1 MDLGLVKY
9 VRAQNMEIG
18 GQVYC
23 SVIMLSVLFFRWPNV
38 FSLRWYILG
47 ILHEKE
53 SSDPEIVWLDD
64 EIDINN

>member
-9 VRAQNMEIG
+9 SHTHNVEIG
-18 GQVYC
+18 EQTYC
-23 SVIMLSVLFFRWPNV
+23 SVTTFGVLFLGWPNI
-38 FSLRWYILG
+38 FSLRWYVLG
-47 ILHEKE
+47 VLHEKE